1 VTSQFSFGEKAKV
14 VYFFLIAGLV
24 PLISLQ
30 TIFNATL
37 FDFFNVAFILFF
49 LTYLFWKGKLQI
61 PLMIPITI
69 IFIGSLISMFNA
81 RVPLNNSAALII
93 DLYLFIFFIVLY
105 NVIETK
111 RELKIFILLFM
122 VFAALQGC
130 FMVGDFLVNAA
141 KRSIGT
147 FLNPN
152 MASSYLGLSF
162 FLLFQPYV
170 KVNKYLSSLFGFF
183 ILGGM
188 LATKSLAGLIGF
200 FIVTLTVM
208 ILYWYRER
216 TFNIIKLGTVILIIT
231 LVSLVIYPSVAK
243 MPSLSSRFSRSFD
256 SRIILWKTG
265 LDTFIKNPIG
275 SGIGPAGFK
284 EVGPEVEIT
293 TNKLKKM
300 ELHSD
305 WLSFLVERGL
315 IGFAGIVLL
324 FGAIAKMLLQ
334 TTKTSNSN
342 REKLWITGLFGMF
355 IFALS
360 FSFTHEILHFRH
372 VWCAFALIAIE
383 YKLRKKNQEARE
395 LGKIKEENNQ

>member
-1 VTSQFSFGEKAKV
+1 MIGF
-14 VYFFLIAGLV
+14 LV
-24 PLISLQ
+24 PLVSLQ
-30 TIFNATL
+30 IISNATV
-37 FDFFNVAFILFF
+37 FDLFNVAFISFF
-49 LTYLFWKGKLQI
+49 LAHFFINGKLQI
-61 PLMIPITI
+61 PLIIPIAVI
-69 IFIGSLISMFNA
+69 MVGSLFSMFNA
-81 RVPLNNSAALII
+81 QVPLKNSLALIT
-93 DLYLFIFFIVLY
+93 DLYLFTFFLVLY

-111 RELKIFILLFM
+111 RELKIFILLWI
-122 VFAALQGC
+122 VFATLQGC

-141 KRSIGT
+141 ERSIGT

-188 LATKSLAGLIGF
+188 LATKSLAGSIGF

-208 ILYWYRER
+208 ILYWLRER
-216 TFNIIKLGTVILIIT
+216 TFNFIKLGTVILIIT
-231 LVSLVIYPSVAK
+231 LVSLVIYPAVAK
-243 MPSLSSRFSRSFD
+243 MPSLSSKFSRSFD

-284 EVGPEVEIT
+284 EVGPEVEGT
-293 TNKLKKM
+293 ANELKKM

-305 WLSFLVERGL
+305 WLSYLVERGL
-315 IGFAGIVLL
+315 IGFLGIVLL
-324 FGAIAKMLLQ
+324 FGAIAKMLFQ

-342 REKLWITGLFGMF
+342 QEKLWIIGLFGMF

-372 VWCAFALIAIE
+372 VWCAFALIAVE
-383 YKLRKKNQEARE
+383 YKLRKKNQEERE
-395 LGKIKEENNQ
+395 LGKIKEENNP

>member
-1 VTSQFSFGEKAKV
+1 MRAEFNFFQNAKT
-14 VYFFLIAGLV
+14 VYFFIIGSLV
-24 PLISLQ
+24 PLVSFQIIS
-30 TIFNATL
+30 NATV
-37 FDFFNVAFILFF
+37 FDLFNVVFISFF
-49 LTYLFWKGKLQI
+49 LAYFFINGKLQI
-61 PLMIPITI
+61 PLIIPIAI
-69 IFIGSLISMFNA
+69 IMVGSLFSMFNA
-81 RVPLNNSAALII
+81 QVPLKNSLALIT
-93 DLYLFIFFIVLY
+93 DLYLFTFFLVLY

-111 RELKIFILLFM
+111 RELKIFILLFI
-122 VFAALQGC
+122 VFATLQGC
-130 FMVGDFLVNAA
+130 FMVGDFLVNAGE
-141 KRSIGT
+141 RSIGT

-188 LATKSLAGLIGF
+188 LATKSFAGLIGF

-208 ILYWYRER
+208 IVYWYRER

-231 LVSLVIYPSVAK
+231 LVSLVIYPMVAK
-243 MPSLSSRFSRSFD
+243 VPNLSSRFSKSFD

-265 LDTFIKNPIG
+265 LNTFIKNPIG

-284 EVGPEVEIT
+284 EVGPEVELT
-293 TNKLKKM
+293 TNELIKI

-315 IGFAGIVLL
+315 IGFLGIVLL
-324 FGAIAKMLLQ
+324 FCAIAKMLLQ

-342 REKLWITGLFGMF
+342 REKLWIIGLSGMF

-372 VWCAFALIAIE
+372 VWIAFALIAVE
-383 YKLRKKNQEARE
+383 YKLRKTNQEERE
-395 LGKIKEENNQ
+395 LGKIKEENNP

>member
-1 VTSQFSFGEKAKV
+1 MIGF
-14 VYFFLIAGLV
+14 LV
-24 PLISLQ
+24 PLVSLQ
-30 TIFNATL
+30 IISNATV
-37 FDFFNVAFILFF
+37 FDLFNVAFISFF
-49 LTYLFWKGKLQI
+49 LAYFFINGKLQI
-61 PLMIPITI
+61 PLIIPIAVI
-69 IFIGSLISMFNA
+69 MVGSLFSMFNA
-81 RVPLNNSAALII
+81 QVPLKNSLALIT
-93 DLYLFIFFIVLY
+93 DLYLFTFFLVLY

-111 RELKIFILLFM
+111 RELKIFILLFI
-122 VFAALQGC
+122 VFATLQGF
-130 FMVGDFLVNAA
+130 FMVGDFLVNATR
-141 KRSIGT
+141 RSIGT

-188 LATKSLAGLIGF
+188 LTTKSLAGLIGF

-231 LVSLVIYPSVAK
+231 LVCLVIYPTVAK
-243 MPSLSSRFSRSFD
+243 VPNLSSRFSKSLD

-265 LDTFIKNPIG
+265 LGTFIKNPIG

-284 EVGPEVEIT
+284 EVGPEVELT
-293 TNKLKKM
+293 TNELKKM

-315 IGFAGIVLL
+315 IGFLGIVLL
-324 FGAIAKMLLQ
+324 FCAIAKMLLQ

-342 REKLWITGLFGMF
+342 REKLWLTGLFGMF
-355 IFALS
+355 IFTLS

-372 VWCAFALIAIE
+372 VWCAFALIAVE
-383 YKLRKKNQEARE
+383 YKLRKKNQEERE
-395 LGKIKEENNQ
+395 LGKIREENNP

>member
-1 VTSQFSFGEKAKV
+1 MRAEFNFFQNAKT
-14 VYFFLIAGLV
+14 VYFFMIGFLV
-24 PLISLQ
+24 PLVSLQ
-30 TIFNATL
+30 IVSNATV
-37 FDFFNVAFILFF
+37 FDLFNVAFISFF
-49 LTYLFWKGKLQI
+49 LAYFFINGKLQI
-61 PLMIPITI
+61 PLIIPIAVI
-69 IFIGSLISMFNA
+69 MGGSLISMFNA
-81 RVPLNNSAALII
+81 QVPLKNSLALIT
-93 DLYLFIFFIVLY
+93 DLYLFTFFIVLY

-111 RELKIFILLFM
+111 RELKIFILLFI

-130 FMVGDFLVNAA
+130 FMVGDFLVNAT

-188 LATKSLAGLIGF
+188 LATKSFAGLIGF

-208 ILYWYRER
+208 IVYWYRER

-231 LVSLVIYPSVAK
+231 LVSLVIYPTVAK

-256 SRIILWKTG
+256 VRIITWKTG

-284 EVGPEVEIT
+284 EVGPEVELT
-293 TNKLKKM
+293 TSELIKI

-315 IGFAGIVLL
+315 IGFLGIVLL
-324 FGAIAKMLLQ
+324 FCAIAKMLLQ
-334 TTKTSNSN
+334 TTKTSNSS
-342 REKLWITGLFGMF
+342 REKLWITGLSGMF

-372 VWCAFALIAIE
+372 VWCAFALIAVE
-383 YKLRKKNQEARE
+383 YKLRKKNQEERE
-395 LGKIKEENNQ
+395 LGKIKEENNP

>member
-1 VTSQFSFGEKAKV
+1 MRTEFSFFQNAKT
-14 VYFFLIAGLV
+14 VYFFMIGSLV
-24 PLISLQ
+24 PLVSLQ
-30 TIFNATL
+30 IISNATV
-37 FDFFNVAFILFF
+37 FDLFNVAFIIFF
-49 LTYLFWKGKLQI
+49 LAYFFINGKLQI
-61 PLMIPITI
+61 PLLIPIAVILT
-69 IFIGSLISMFNA
+69 GSLISMFNA
-81 RVPLNNSAALII
+81 QVPIKNSAALVT
-93 DLYLFIFFIVLY
+93 DLYLFAFFLVLY

-111 RELKIFILLFM
+111 RELKIFILLFI
-122 VFAALQGC
+122 VFATLQGC
-130 FMVGDFLVNAA
+130 FMVGNFLVNAA
-141 KRSIGT
+141 ERSIGT

-170 KVNKYLSSLFGFF
+170 KVNKFLTSLFGVF

-231 LVSLVIYPSVAK
+231 LVSLVIYPTAAK
-243 MPSLSSRFSRSFD
+243 MPGLSSRFSRSFD

-265 LDTFIKNPIG
+265 FDIFIKNPLG

-284 EVGPEVEIT
+284 EVGPEVEVT
-293 TNKLKKM
+293 TNEFTQM

-315 IGFAGIVLL
+315 IGFLGIVLL
-324 FGAIAKMLLQ
+324 FGSIAKMLLQ

-342 REKLWITGLFGMF
+342 REKLWIIGLFGMF

-372 VWCAFALIAIE
+372 VWCAFALITVE
-383 YKLRKKNQEARE
+383 YKLRKKNQEENE
-395 LGKIKEENNQ
+395 LGKIKEENNP